1 MLFDPHGDLG
11 DVQLLDDA
19 GRGLD
24 RLEIV
29 PAGGTAVEVIIG
41 ESAVD
46 LLGCK
51 CEALMFG
58 VPGLSADL
66 ASVLSRWRWRLGGL
80 DDVRGG
86 GLGGGGGILASGGQL
101 LLQSVDGGLEDVE
114 LGLLGVE
121 SRSLSVELRLQ
132 PLTVRT
138 RRYDLGVHGGRFYR
152 LRIGDTTP

>member
-1 MLFDPHGDLG
+1 MAYSDYRASGNLVKNASGILVATFP
-11 DVQLLDDA
+11 
-19 GRGLD
+19 GRNRGFSLIAK
-24 RLEIV
+24 RFAAKMAPELR
-29 PAGGTAVEVIIG
+29 
-41 ESAVD
+41 
-46 LLGCK
+46 
-51 CEALMFG
+51 FR

-101 LLQSVDGGLEDVE
+101 LLQPVDGGLEDVE

-121 SRSLSVELRLQ
+121 SRLLSVELRLQ

-138 RRYDLGVHGGRFYR
+138 RGWGLG
-152 LRIGDTTP
+152 